1 MTGVGSSVLHTG
13 DNNAVTGYYSHF
25 RDEETEG
32 SELAIGGAEIR
43 SQHVTL
49 PESIACVL
57 NHCTTRRRHMVLNNV
72 L

>member
-1 MTGVGSSVLHTG
+1 MTGAESSVLHTG
-13 DNNAVTGYYSHF
+13 NKNPVTGYYSHF

-32 SELAIGGAEIR
+32 SGLATGGAEIC

-57 NHCTTRRRHMVLNNV
+57 NHCTTRRRQAVLNYM